1 MLRMKAHQVDALTA
15 AARERAERRIF
26 ALLAEHYGPS
36 EVWPGD
42 EQARRVVGAAIDKAD
57 HYDMPAE
64 RDAFKL
70 AALMLVFGDDFDWR
84 ESWAREIV
92 AERLGNAP
100 IAEFLHREGVARIRA
115 REAHER
121 P

>member
-1 MLRMKAHQVDALTA
+1 MLKVHARQVDALTV
-15 AARERAERRIF
+15 AARGGSERRIF

-42 EQARRVVGAAIDKAD
+42 ERARLVVRAAIEKSE

-64 RDAFKL
+64 RDAFKI

-84 ESWAREIV
+84 EPWAREIV

-100 IAEFLHREGVARIRA
+100 IAEFLYREGIARIRA
-115 REAHER
+115 REAS
-121 P
+121 PTT

>member
-1 MLRMKAHQVDALTA
+1 MLKITARQVDALTQ
-15 AARERAERRIF
+15 AAREHAERRIF

-42 EQARRVVGAAIDKAD
+42 EKARLVVGAAIDKAD

-64 RDAFKL
+64 RDAFKI

-84 ESWAREIV
+84 EPWALQIV

-100 IAEFLHREGVARIRA
+100 IAEFLYREGIARIRA
-115 REAHER
+115 REAYQQ

>member
-1 MLRMKAHQVDALTA
+1 MLQMKARQVDALTL

-42 EQARRVVGAAIDKAD
+42 EKARLVVSAAVDKAD

-64 RDAFKL
+64 RDAFKI

-84 ESWAREIV
+84 EPWALKIV

-100 IAEFLHREGVARIRA
+100 IAEFLYREGIARIRA
-115 REAHER
+115 REAYEQ

>member
-1 MLRMKAHQVDALTA
+1 MLKVGARQYEALA
-15 AARERAERRIF
+15 GSARARSEGRIF
-26 ALLAEHYGPS
+26 ALLAEHYGPTR
-36 EVWPGD
+36 VWPGD
-42 EQARRVVGAAIDKAD
+42 ERARVVVRDAIDKAD

-70 AALMLVFGDDFDWR
+70 AALMLVFGDDFDFR
-84 ESWAREIV
+84 EPWAREIV

-100 IAEFLHREGVARIRA
+100 IAELLYREGIARVRA
-115 REAHER
+115 REPFE